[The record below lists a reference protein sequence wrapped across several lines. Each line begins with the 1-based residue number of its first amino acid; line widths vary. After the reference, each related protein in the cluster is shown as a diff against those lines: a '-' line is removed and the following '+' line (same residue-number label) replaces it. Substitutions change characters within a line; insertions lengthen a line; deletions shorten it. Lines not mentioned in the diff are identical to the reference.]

1 MSSEVARVSG
11 GRNRGRR
18 VNADRNG
25 SFDRIMADEIYS
37 QIRYW
42 YGEGLTDTAVAL
54 KVGCADRTVLRY
66 RQRHGFP
73 PNGNWRG

>member
-1 MSSEVARVSG
+1 MSSEVQRVSG
-11 GRNRGRR
+11 GRQRGRR
-18 VNADRNG
+18 VNADRRG
-25 SFDRIMADEIYS
+25 SFDRVMADEIYS

-42 YGEGLTDTAVAL
+42 YSQGLSDNAVAL

-73 PNGNWRG
+73 PNGVLRG